1 MRKEDLFEVLGELD
15 DDVVG
20 DAKTMV
26 KKKMG
31 WRAWGA
37 LAACLCLVTSVGAF
51 VFHPHQDGDITIEP
65 GIADVAPMVYVND
78 TLYKQ
83 SSDQQGYPEFMDDF
97 VYLGQILSDIA
108 NSQSGNTDG
117 VPKEN
122 FQANHPVVGCEV
134 YQYGENIV
142 VKINGAYWL
151 YVKYGGTETNWDEL
165 LETEKGQLD
174 PAYKK

>member
-1 MRKEDLFEVLGELD
+1 
-15 DDVVG
+15 
-20 DAKTMV
+20 
-26 KKKMG
+26 
-31 WRAWGA
+31 
-37 LAACLCLVTSVGAF
+37 
-51 VFHPHQDGDITIEP
+51 
-65 GIADVAPMVYVND
+65 MVYVND